1 MTDSQ
6 RRIAYEHPLNERTR
20 SLLRLE
26 HLFEQTEFH
35 MPQPEIWNT
44 RAAIDGL
51 LGITNIFLRSDLK
64 GDLIKEVDRYRKALE
79 RLGQNQTVDI
89 ERLDDILDTL
99 GDIYSKLQGSTGSP
113 GHKMRRN
120 EFLMDI
126 MQRSSIPGGNCAFD
140 LPYFH
145 YWLQKPA
152 EEREGQLREWMGI
165 YVDFQEAVKII
176 LTLIRDST
184 SATEEVAKDGFFQQT
199 LDPQV
204 PTQMIRVFTRYGVDY
219 FPEISG
225 GRHRFT
231 VRFMGA
237 ARDARP
243 AQRKEDIPFLLARC
257 VF

>member
-1 MTDSQ
+1 MSNIEK
-6 RRIAYEHPLNERTR
+6 RIVYEHPLNERTR

-26 HLFEQTEFH
+26 HLFEQTEYH
-35 MPQPEIWNT
+35 LPRGEIWNS

-51 LGITNIFLRSDLK
+51 LGITSIFLRSDLK
-64 GDLIKEVDRYRKALE
+64 GDLIKEVDRYRNALE
-79 RLGQNQTVDI
+79 RLSQNQTVDAN
-89 ERLDDILDTL
+89 RLDDVLVKL
-99 GDIYSKLQGSTGSP
+99 ADIYRKLQASSGSP
-113 GHKMRRN
+113 GQKMRRN

-152 EEREGQLREWMGI
+152 SEREGQLREWMGV
-165 YVDFQEAVKII
+165 YGDFKQAVEII

-184 SATEEVAKDGFFQQT
+184 ALTSVVAKDGLYQQT
-199 LDPQV
+199 LDPQI
-204 PTQMIRVFTRYGVDY
+204 PTQLIRVSVAGDVGY

-231 VRFMGA
+231 VRFMSA
-237 ARDARP
+237 KENSRP
-243 AQRKEDIPFLLARC
+243 AQCKQTVNFSLACC
-257 VF
+257 VL